1 MRTIATFG
9 LLILVASMTFG
20 GMTSN
25 VSATD
30 DPEVLLKIAKRAQ
43 EQIQSQIS
51 TDSSD
56 EIKRLYQEGTQQVNA
71 LEEALGIDDLD
82 SAKEHFLSTM
92 QIFQKISRH
101 LTSSD
106 TASDV
111 AFQAEPASLS
121 DTTKDPSNDIQRLQV
136 YVNSLKS
143 IAEIH
148 DATIDFS
155 ALDELFTKARQQISD
170 HQFALALETLYEIKE
185 ITMEINKELR
195 EKASIQE
202 SQRANDYAQKY
213 LEQLDRLIEN
223 AKKQGIADEIIEKL
237 QTAKE
242 NLSSADS
249 PDEIIEEIR
258 KILSIKDQFELTKSD
273 SLESR
278 VLQVEKNL
286 SSLSQVNG
294 VNTDD
299 IADANDTLQSI
310 KHHLS
315 EGEFDVANELLED
328 LAKQLQ
334 EIKNSL

>member
-9 LLILVASMTFG
+9 LLILVASMTLG
-20 GMTSN
+20 GMTN

-56 EIKRLYQEGTQQVNA
+56 EIKRLYQEGTQQVSA
-71 LEEALGIDDLD
+71 LEKALGINDVD

-106 TASDV
+106 V
-111 AFQAEPASLS
+111 ALQAEPASLS

-143 IAEIH
+143 IAETH

-155 ALDELFTKARQQISD
+155 VLDELFTKARLQIND
-170 HQFALALETLYEIKE
+170 HQFALAVETLYEIKE

-195 EKASIQE
+195 EEASIQE

-249 PDEIIEEIR
+249 PDEIVEEIR